1 MKSEAPLNRVPD
13 LSESVVSII
22 AEVTRY
28 PRNILT
34 PEALLEDELGIE
46 SVKRAEIL
54 TVLSSR
60 MSFEV
65 PKEGNPLAIRTVGD
79 VVSAV
84 ERLIARGEPAAKA
97 PVRALAEPPPPPRAP
112 EPVRE
117 PARPEPRRE
126 PVETPAWRP
135 SGRDALPLAGKLALI
150 TGSGHGFGR
159 DVAQHL
165 FEQGASLILNSF
177 HTPEDG
183 DRAAAELRAQAG
195 GDASRSVTHLWGSV
209 ANSEH
214 LDALF
219 REIESRHG
227 HLDFVVHAAANAP
240 LSPVAQIQSEDWERA
255 FRTEVVG
262 LHQLALRAARLM
274 QPRGGGRIVAI
285 THASATRVL
294 PGFACAGT
302 VKAAVESLVRYLAID
317 LAPKG
322 ILVNAL
328 SAGPFA
334 KDIEGHPDREV
345 LLEHWR
351 RRAPSGRLPDA
362 RSVAA
367 AVALLLAPE
376 AGMMSGTTLVVDG
389 GLSLGI

>member
-1 MKSEAPLNRVPD
+1 MMSEAPLNRAPDHPD
-13 LSESVVSII
+13 LTDEVVGII

-60 MSFEV
+60 LSFEV
-65 PKEGNPLAIRTVGD
+65 PKQGNPLAIKTIGD

-84 ERLIARGEPAAKA
+84 ERLKGRAKREPAAP
-97 PVRALAEPPPPPRAP
+97 PVEPPAELPRVKKETPPPPLPLPPPR
-112 EPVRE
+112 E
-117 PARPEPRRE
+117 
-126 PVETPAWRP
+126 
-135 SGRDALPLAGKLALI
+135 RDALPLAGKLALV

-159 DVAQHL
+159 EVAQHL
-165 FEQGASLILNSF
+165 FNQGASLILNSF
-177 HTPEDG
+177 HSREEG
-183 DRAAAELRAQAG
+183 DRAAAELQEQAG
-195 GDASRSVTHLWGSV
+195 SDGARTATHLWGSV
-209 ANSEH
+209 ANVEH
-214 LDALF
+214 LDTLF
-219 REIESRHG
+219 REIEGRFGS
-227 HLDFVVHAAANAP
+227 LDFVVNAAANAP
-240 LSPVAQIQSEDWERA
+240 LAPVAQVQPEDWERA

-285 THASATRVL
+285 THPSAARVL

-322 ILVNAL
+322 ILVNAI

-334 KDIEGHPDREV
+334 RDIEAHPDREM

-351 RRAPSGRLPDA
+351 RRAPGGKLPDA

-367 AVALLLAPE
+367 AVSLLLSPE
-376 AGMMSGTTLVVDG
+376 AAMMSGTVLVVDG